1 MKNSRGVLMNFIKAY
16 AILIIIS
23 CVALGAK
30 AESLTDYIKF
40 YNP

>member
-1 MKNSRGVLMNFIKAY
+1 MKRFAWGAY
-16 AILIIIS
+16 EFYKGLCHPYHIS

-40 YNP
+40 YNS